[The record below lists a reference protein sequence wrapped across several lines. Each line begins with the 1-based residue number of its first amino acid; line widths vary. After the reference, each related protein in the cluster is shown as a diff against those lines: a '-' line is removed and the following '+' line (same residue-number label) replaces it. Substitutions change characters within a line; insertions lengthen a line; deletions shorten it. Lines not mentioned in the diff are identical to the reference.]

1 MNHKTK
7 TFILLTAITTTSLH
21 IMNKIQYSLCTG
33 KNLLSKDKNLSYE
46 WRFGNVHYSK
56 CGKGTPVL
64 LIHDLSVGSS
74 EYEFKKIKN
83 ELSKSYEVYS
93 LDLPGYGLSD
103 KPNMTYTNFLY
114 VQLVTDF
121 IKNIIKK
128 KTTIIASGDS
138 SSIAVMVTHNDADII
153 NHLILIN
160 PQSLYSCNQ
169 IPSKQTKALKLLI
182 ETPVIGTFLFN
193 LLTTKG
199 SFKNSFENK
208 YFWNTNNIEE
218 NDILTYLESSHKNG
232 YSSKYS
238 FASHTA
244 RYMNTNIVHALKEIN
259 NSILIIAGE
268 KTDDIKTT
276 VENYIYYNSAIE
288 IYYIE
293 NTRQLPHLE
302 RPEEVLS
309 QISTFL

>member
-1 MNHKTK
+1 MNHKAK

-21 IMNKIQYSLCTG
+21 IINRIQYSLCTG
-33 KNLLSKDKNLSYE
+33 QNLLSKKENLSYE
-46 WRFGNVHYSK
+46 WRFGNVHYTKS
-56 CGKGTPVL
+56 GKGSPIL

-74 EYEFKKIKN
+74 EYEFHKIKA
-83 ELSKSYEVYS
+83 ELEKSYEVYS

-114 VQLVTDF
+114 VQLITDF
-121 IKNIIKK
+121 IKNIIGR

-138 SSIAVMVTHNDADII
+138 SSIAVMATHNDADII
-153 NHLILIN
+153 NNLILIN

-182 ETPVIGTFLFN
+182 ATPILGTFLFN
-193 LLTTKG
+193 LLTSKG
-199 SFKNSFENK
+199 SFQNTFENK
-208 YFWNTNNIEE
+208 YFGNSNNIEE
-218 NDILTYLESSHKNG
+218 KDILTYLESAHKGG

-244 RYMNTNIVHALKEIN
+244 RYMNANIVHALKEIN
-259 NSILIIAGE
+259 NSIFIIAGE
-268 KTDDIKTT
+268 NKDDIKTT

-288 IYYIE
+288 ISYIE
-293 NTRQLPHLE
+293 HTKQLPHLE
-302 RPEEVLS
+302 KPEEVLT

>member
-1 MNHKTK
+1 MNNKAK
-7 TFILLTAITTTSLH
+7 TFILLTGITTTSLH
-21 IMNKIQYSLCTG
+21 IINKIQYSLYTG
-33 KNLLSKDKNLSYE
+33 KNLLTKNENLSYE

-56 CGKGTPVL
+56 CGKGAPVL

-74 EYEFKKIKN
+74 EYEFKKLKS

-103 KPNMTYTNFLY
+103 KSNMTYTNFLY
-114 VQLVTDF
+114 VQLITDF
-121 IKNIIKK
+121 IKNIIGK
-128 KTTIIASGDS
+128 KTNIVASGDS
-138 SSIAVMVTHNDADII
+138 SSIAVMVTHNDSDIV
-153 NHLILIN
+153 NNLILIN

-182 ETPVIGTFLFN
+182 ETPIIGTFLFN
-193 LLTTKG
+193 MLTTRG
-199 SFKNSFENK
+199 SFENSFEDK
-208 YFWNTNNIEE
+208 YFWNPNNIEE
-218 NDILTYLESSHKNG
+218 SDILTYLESSHKKG

-238 FASHTA
+238 FASHIA

-268 KTDDIKTT
+268 NKDDIKTT
-276 VENYIYYNSAIE
+276 VENYTYYNSAIE
-288 IYYIE
+288 ISYVE

-309 QISTFL
+309 LISTFL

>member
-21 IMNKIQYSLCTG
+21 IINRIQYSLYTG
-33 KNLLSKDKNLSYE
+33 KNLLPENENLSYE

-56 CGKGTPVL
+56 SGKGAPVL

-74 EYEFKKIKN
+74 EYEFKKIKK
-83 ELSKSYEVYS
+83 ELEKSYEVYS

-114 VQLVTDF
+114 VQLITDF
-121 IKNIIKK
+121 IKNVIGK
-128 KTTIIASGDS
+128 KTTIITSGDS
-138 SSIAVMVTHNDADII
+138 SSVAVMVTHNDADII
-153 NHLILIN
+153 NNLILIN
-160 PQSLYSCNQ
+160 PQSLYNCNQ
-169 IPSKQTKALKLLI
+169 IPSKQTKALKFLI
-182 ETPVIGTFLFN
+182 ETPIIGTFLFN
-193 LLTTKG
+193 LLTTKET
-199 SFKNSFENK
+199 FRNTFENK
-208 YFWNTNNIEE
+208 YFGNPNNIEE
-218 NDILTYLESSHKNG
+218 TNILTYLESSHKGG
-232 YSSKYS
+232 YCSKYS
-238 FASHTA
+238 FASYTA

-268 KTDDIKTT
+268 NKDDIKTT

-288 IYYIE
+288 ISYIE
-293 NTRQLPHLE
+293 STKQLPHLE
-302 RPEEVLS
+302 KPEEVLS